1 MSEHTFPQLTS
12 SKLKGSIGQTFFANF
27 VHQLL
32 NFSYRPVPQ
41 ESDFGIDGYIDIVI
55 GENVT
60 GRTLAVQIKCGDS
73 YYAPNT
79 EGDIKY
85 NGENKHLNFY
95 LNTTTPIILVV
106 LNSSCTKGCW
116 VQFKKEI
123 IMPSTNGWHI
133 EMPSRNV
140 LSKDII
146 ETWTRIAG
154 PAIDHTEAIRH
165 SWKLNDSLD
174 AAGFQFFQVEKDEI
188 LDLSFKSIEELI
200 ERSSRSRQSLIK
212 NQGKVEL
219 FIDGFNEDPREI
231 YEIPEIRNWYA
242 KSLELGIPWL
252 YFLSTKLDAM
262 DLLHCLMAMC
272 DVTAKPHFDG
282 TKHITFDRPEQIGL
296 WLIRNLENL
305 LQFTA
310 RHNLPS
316 ETSQEIYEN
325 TMKFIRTT
333 TGFSR

>member
-1 MSEHTFPQLTS
+1 MSEHPFPQLTP
-12 SKLKGSIGQTFFANF
+12 SKQKGNIGQTFFANF

-41 ESDFGIDGYIDIVI
+41 ELDYGIDGHIDIVT

-60 GRTLAVQIKCGDS
+60 GRTLAIQIKCGDS
-73 YYAPNT
+73 YFAPNT

-85 NGENKHLNFY
+85 TGENKHLNFY
-95 LNTTTPIILVV
+95 LNTPTPIILVV
-106 LNSSCTKGCW
+106 LNSNCSEGRW

-123 IMPSTNGWHI
+123 LMPSTNGWHI
-133 EMPSRNV
+133 EIPSQNT
-140 LSKDII
+140 LSKDIV
-146 ETWTRIAG
+146 ETWTKIAG
-154 PAIDHTEAIRH
+154 PAVDHSEAIRN
-165 SWKLNDSLD
+165 SWKLNESLD
-174 AAGFQFFQVEKDEI
+174 AAGFQFFQVEKEEI
-188 LDLSFKSIEELI
+188 LNLSFKSIEELI

-219 FIDGFNEDPREI
+219 FIDGFNDDPREI

-242 KSLELGIPWL
+242 KSLALGIPWL

-262 DLLHCLMAMC
+262 DLLHCLMAVC
-272 DVTAKPHFDG
+272 DVTVRPNIDG
-282 TKHITFDRPEQIGL
+282 TKHVTFDHPEQIGS
-296 WLIRNLENL
+296 WLNHNLDNL
-305 LQFTA
+305 LKFTS

-325 TMKFIRTT
+325 TMVFVRKAI
-333 TGFSR
+333 GFGK

>member
-12 SKLKGSIGQTFFANF
+12 AKLKGSIGQTFFANF

-41 ESDFGIDGYIDIVI
+41 ESDFGIDGYIDIII

-79 EGDIKY
+79 EGDIQY
-85 NGENKHLNFY
+85 NGDNKHLNFY

-146 ETWTRIAG
+146 ETWTSIAG
-154 PAIDHTEAIRH
+154 PAIDHTDAIRN

-174 AAGFQFFQVEKDEI
+174 AAGVQFFQIEKDEI

-231 YEIPEIRNWYA
+231 YEIPEIRNWYE
-242 KSLELGIPWL
+242 KSLEFGIPWL

-272 DVTAKPHFDG
+272 DVTVKPNFDG
-282 TKHITFDRPEQIGL
+282 NKHITFDRPEQIGS
-296 WLIRNLENL
+296 WLTRNLQNL

-325 TMKFIRTT
+325 TMKFIRTN
-333 TGFSR
+333 TGYSK